1 MRNRRLF
8 RPLVASL
15 ALGATFAACARGP
28 RISPVA
34 VVESV
39 YGFQL
44 SSPVDG
50 LPTPAQVSYLSRFL
64 GDSLNKLLAR
74 AQGIQDADRKAHPDE
89 KPSWAD
95 GSLFTS
101 LFEGPTGFY
110 AMTPIQGPVV
120 KVPIHFERDDSGH
133 RVTWTDTALVARR
146 DTMWVVED
154 VLYGGTWPFAPHGG
168 LRAQLAR

>member
-1 MRNRRLF
+1 MHTRRL
-8 RPLVASL
+8 PALLLVL
-15 ALGATFAACARGP
+15 AACARGP
-28 RISPVA
+28 KETPVT

-50 LPTPAQVSYLSRFL
+50 LPTPGQLSYLSRFL
-64 GDSLNKLLAR
+64 GDSLNALLVR
-74 AQGIQDADRKAHPDE
+74 AQGIQARDIKDHPDE

-110 AMTPIQGPVV
+110 ALTPITGTMV
-120 KVPIHFERDDSGH
+120 KVPVRFTRDDSGH
-133 RVTWTDTALVARR
+133 RVTWTDTALVSRR
-146 DTMWVVED
+146 DTVWVVED
-154 VLYGGTWPFAPHGG
+154 VLYGGTWPFAPHGS
-168 LRAQLAR
+168 LRAQLNR

>member
-1 MRNRRLF
+1 MRVRSFLLIL
-8 RPLVASL
+8 PL
-15 ALGATFAACARGP
+15 AACARGP
-28 RISPVA
+28 RITPVA

-50 LPTPAQVSYLSRFL
+50 LPTRDQFTYLRRFL
-64 GDSLNKLLAR
+64 GDSLNQLLAR

-110 AMTPIQGPVV
+110 ALTPIQGPVV
-120 KVPIHFERDDSGH
+120 KVPIRFERDDSGH

-154 VLYGGTWPFAPHGG
+154 VLYGGTWPFAPHGS